1 MRNYWVVDELSD
13 YGNII
18 ADNEMQADKILFV
31 GILKDEYPLDA
42 ILIEE
47 MMEDWQIQVYEVLG
61 DDDIISIE

>member
-1 MRNYWVVDELSD
+1 MRNYWVVDELTD

-18 ADNEMQADKILFV
+18 ADNELQADQILFM
-31 GILKDEYPLDA
+31 GILKNEYPLDA

-47 MMEDWQIQVYEVLG
+47 MMEDWQIQVIEVLG

>member
-1 MRNYWVVDELSD
+1 MRNYWVVDELTD

-18 ADNEMQADKILFV
+18 ADNELQADGILFM
-31 GILKDEYPLDA
+31 GILKNEYPLDA

-47 MMEDWQIQVYEVLG
+47 MMEDWQIQVIEVLG

>member
-1 MRNYWVVDELSD
+1 MRNYWVVDELTD

-18 ADNEMQADKILFV
+18 ADNELQADQILFM
-31 GILKDEYPLDA
+31 GILKSEYPLDA

-47 MMEDWQIQVYEVLG
+47 MMEDWQIQVIEVLG

>member
-1 MRNYWVVDELSD
+1 MRNYWVVDELGD

-18 ADNEMQADKILFV
+18 ADNELQADQILFM
-31 GILKDEYPLDA
+31 GILSSEYPLDA

-47 MMEDWQIQVYEVLG
+47 MMEDWQVQVYEVLG